1 MAAIKLCEAGLY
13 SHFVDP
19 YTAFKSDVLYS
30 FKSLVDSSHDLF
42 IMRWITDL
50 NIGVE
55 HLAFDCKVQHI
66 WANIWTS

>member
-1 MAAIKLCEAGLY
+1 VAAIKLCEAGLY

-50 NIGVE
+50 NIGME